1 MVDGKER
8 KDEYN
13 LTPEKEGKKEAENR
27 DQKEENVEDTKTD
40 SNKSKLKENCSKKEN
55 AAECQDNNSV
65 ERVNVSADKKDE
77 EKDKLNR
84 KELINRLNKLEEDVA
99 SLEEENQKYQNK
111 LQRLQADFVNY
122 RKRVKKEKAGLSLEA
137 KIELINELLPV
148 IDNFERALASEDESS
163 NLREGVEMIYKQ
175 LMNTLKQEGLE
186 VIPTVDEEFDHTYHE
201 AIMQVED
208 TDKDSGI
215 IIEELQK
222 GYMLEGKVIRPAM
235 VKVAQ

>member
-27 DQKEENVEDTKTD
+27 DPKEENVEDTKTD

-55 AAECQDNNSV
+55 AAECQDDNSV

>member
-13 LTPEKEGKKEAENR
+13 LTPEKEAKNR
-27 DQKEENVEDTKTD
+27 DQKEENEEATETD
-40 SNKSKLKENCSKKEN
+40 SSKNEYKEDSSKKETT
-55 AAECQDNNSV
+55 AECQNDNSV
-65 ERVNVSADKKDE
+65 ESDKVSADKEDE
-77 EKDKLNR
+77 EKDELNR